1 MIESGYYPIGAE
13 FDPKAPY
20 NEEIIPDKEVEV
32 TISVTLSKTVKIT
45 VNDYTIDEEGY
56 CDFSECDLHKA
67 VKEQIKLPQQLCED
81 WEVDEFEIIKE

>member
-1 MIESGYYPIGAE
+1 MIESGYYPAGAE

-20 NEEIIPDKEVEV
+20 NEEIIPDKEIEV

-45 VNDYTIDEEGY
+45 VNDYIIDEEG
-56 CDFSECDLHKA
+56 CPDFSECDLHKA

-81 WEVDEFEIIKE
+81 

>member
-20 NEEIIPDKEVEV
+20 NEEIIPDKEIEV

-45 VNDYTIDEEGY
+45 VNDYIIDEEG
-56 CDFSECDLHKA
+56 CPDFSECDLHKA

>member
-20 NEEIIPDKEVEV
+20 NEQIIPDKEIEV

-45 VNDYTIDEEGY
+45 VNDYIIDEEG
-56 CDFSECDLHKA
+56 CPDFSECDLHKA

>member
-1 MIESGYYPIGAE
+1 MIETGYYPIGAE

-45 VNDYTIDEEGY
+45 VNDYIIDEEG
-56 CDFSECDLHKA
+56 CPDFSECDLHKA

>member
-20 NEEIIPDKEVEV
+20 NEQIIPDKEIEV

-45 VNDYTIDEEGY
+45 VNDCIIDEEGY
-56 CDFSECDLHKA
+56 PDFSECDLHKA

>member
-20 NEEIIPDKEVEV
+20 NEQIISDKEIEV

-67 VKEQIKLPQQLCED
+67 VKEQIKLPQQLCKD

>member
-20 NEEIIPDKEVEV
+20 NEQIIPDKEIEV

-81 WEVDEFEIIKE
+81 WEIDEFEIIKE

>member
-20 NEEIIPDKEVEV
+20 NEQIIPDKEIEV

-45 VNDYTIDEEGY
+45 VNDYIIDEEGY
-56 CDFSECDLHKA
+56 YDFSECDLHKA

>member
-1 MIESGYYPIGAE
+1 MKESGYYPAGAE

-20 NEEIIPDKEVEV
+20 NEQIIPDKEIEV
-32 TISVTLSKTVKIT
+32 TISVTLSKTVNIT
-45 VNDYTIDEEGY
+45 VNDYIIDEEG
-56 CDFSECDLHKA
+56 CPDFSECDLHKA

>member
-45 VNDYTIDEEGY
+45 VNDYIIDEEG
-56 CDFSECDLHKA
+56 CPDFSECDLHKA

>member
-20 NEEIIPDKEVEV
+20 NEEIIPDKEIEV

-45 VNDYTIDEEGY
+45 VDE
-56 CDFSECDLHKA
+56 
-67 VKEQIKLPQQLCED
+67 
-81 WEVDEFEIIKE
+81 

>member
-67 VKEQIKLPQQLCED
+67 VKKQIKLPQQLCED

>member
-20 NEEIIPDKEVEV
+20 NEQIIPDKEIEV

-67 VKEQIKLPQQLCED
+67 VKEQIKLPQQLCKD
-81 WEVDEFEIIKE
+81 WEVDEFEIIEE

>member
-20 NEEIIPDKEVEV
+20 NEQIIPDKEIEV

-67 VKEQIKLPQQLCED
+67 VKEQIKLPQQLCKD
-81 WEVDEFEIIKE
+81 WIVDEFEIIEE

>member
-20 NEEIIPDKEVEV
+20 NEEIIPDKEIEV

>member
-20 NEEIIPDKEVEV
+20 SEEIIPDKEVEV

-45 VNDYTIDEEGY
+45 VNDYIIDDEGY
-56 CDFSECDLHKA
+56 CDFSECNLHKA

>member
-20 NEEIIPDKEVEV
+20 NEEIIPDKEIEV

-81 WEVDEFEIIKE
+81 WEIDEFEIIKE

>member
-1 MIESGYYPIGAE
+1 MIESGYYPAGAE

-20 NEEIIPDKEVEV
+20 NEKIIPDKEIEV

-45 VNDYTIDEEGY
+45 VNDYIIDEEGY

-81 WEVDEFEIIKE
+81 WIVDEFEIIKE